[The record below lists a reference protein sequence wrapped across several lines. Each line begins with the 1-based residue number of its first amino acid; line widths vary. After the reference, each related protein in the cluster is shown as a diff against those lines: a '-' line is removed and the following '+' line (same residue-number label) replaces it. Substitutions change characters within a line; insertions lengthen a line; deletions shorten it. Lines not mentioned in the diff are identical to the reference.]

1 MIYLLK
7 YQVIKNLFENIFWL
21 GFTTIFYY
29 KIILGKI
36 LIYLKNKKDLKKY
49 NLLILGILD
58 ILILFLI
65 INKYYKK

>member
-7 YQVIKNLFENIFWL
+7 YQVIKYLYENIFWL

-36 LIYLKNKKDLKKY
+36 LIYLKNKKDIKNIY
-49 NLLILGILD
+49 ILYYIGYIN
-58 ILILFLI
+58 I
-65 INKYYKK
+65 IFDYK

>member
-36 LIYLKNKKDLKKY
+36 LIYLKNKKDIKNVY
-49 NLLILGILD
+49 IL
-58 ILILFLI
+58 
-65 INKYYKK
+65 